1 MLQPVNPDHQLH
13 HRLVPVAVLLRR
25 RRRHSLQV
33 LRGERRLS
41 ARAALQNRSDLG
53 EVQHGSD
60 VENGVG
66 ARGLAFGLL
75 DEMAVV
81 PRAAAIEVEKTV
93 EFDGLN
99 LRMRGKENEDMR
111 GGEEEE
117 EGAENHDGL
126 FENGVGELI
135 LAFGNQIDVHR
146 QHVEQFLWEL
156 LTFALKDAK
165 NRILRERQITLC
177 IHRLHIDLSNQNHK
191 PATHLD

>member
-1 MLQPVNPDHQLH
+1 MLQTVNPDHQLH
-13 HRLVPVAVLLRR
+13 HRLVPIAVLLRR

-33 LRGERRLS
+33 LRGERRLP

-53 EVQHGSD
+53 EVQHGGD

-66 ARGLAFGLL
+66 ARGLALGLL

-81 PRAAAIEVEKTV
+81 PRAAAVEVEKTV
-93 EFDGLN
+93 EFGGLN
-99 LRMRGKENEDMR
+99 LRMSRGGNEDMG

-126 FENGVGELI
+126 FENGAGELI

-146 QHVEQFLWEL
+146 QHAEQFLWEL
-156 LTFALKDAK
+156 PTFALKDTK
-165 NRILRERQITLC
+165 NRTLRERQLTLC
-177 IHRLHIDLSNQNHK
+177 IHRLNIDLDNQNHK